1 MPTTYYRPDGF
12 SHAYVQISDGDE
24 ETPAIV
30 ETRLFLANKA
40 SADAS
45 VSEKKWE
52 GDDQEITKRSITG
65 MTVQLDCDAV
75 NASADKT
82 IFNKTA
88 ITGTLAGGITNAF
101 SFGGGGH
108 VRGVSCGLRLEAVAI
123 KVVDGV
129 ESNVKWCRWYPQ
141 GTLTPLKP
149 GEFGTSAKLG
159 VTSYSF
165 TPVRTTKDIV
175 GAAITG
181 ASADGEFYIEGELP

>member
-12 SHAYVQISDGDE
+12 SHAYVQTSDGSG
-24 ETPAIV
+24 TPAIV

-40 SADAS
+40 SADATT
-45 VSEKKWE
+45 SEKKWE

-75 NASADKT
+75 NSGPDKI
-82 IFNKTA
+82 IFAKPA
-88 ITGTLAGGITNAF
+88 ITGTLAGGIINAYG
-101 SFGGGGH
+101 FGGGGH
-108 VRGVSCGLRLEAVAI
+108 VRGVSCGLRLEATAV

-141 GTLTPLKP
+141 GTLTPMKP
-149 GEFGTSAKLG
+149 GEFGTAAKLG

-165 TPVRTTKDIV
+165 TPVRTTKDII
-175 GAAITG
+175 GTAITG
-181 ASADGEFYIEGELP
+181 ASADGEFYIEGELA

>member
-12 SHAYVQISDGDE
+12 SHAYVQTSSGTV
-24 ETPAIV
+24 TPTLV

-40 SADAS
+40 TADAS

-52 GDDQEITKRSITG
+52 GDDTEIIKKNIIG
-65 MTVQLDCDAV
+65 MTVQLDLDAV
-75 NASADKT
+75 NSGPDMV
-82 IFNKTA
+82 IFAKTA
-88 ITGTLAGGITNAF
+88 ITGTLAGGITNAYG
-101 SFGGGGH
+101 FGGGGH
-108 VRGVSCGLRLEAVAI
+108 ARGVSCGLRLEAVAI